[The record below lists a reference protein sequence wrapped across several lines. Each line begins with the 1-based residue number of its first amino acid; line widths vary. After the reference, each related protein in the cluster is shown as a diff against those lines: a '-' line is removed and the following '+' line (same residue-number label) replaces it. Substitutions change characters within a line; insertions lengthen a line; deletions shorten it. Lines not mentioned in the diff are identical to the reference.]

1 MKQYRLPILMLAVF
15 EAVAISLW
23 LAKDNVFYLFNF
35 SYIGLAVS
43 LGMLLFIK
51 KHAHDGQF
59 QEAQKRDGMHPV
71 HGVQAELPRE
81 RAVNAW

>member
-1 MKQYRLPILMLAVF
+1 MKQYRLSILMLAVF
-15 EAVAISLW
+15 EAVAVSLW

-51 KHAHDGQF
+51 KYAHARRVTSPTK
-59 QEAQKRDGMHPV
+59 AV
-71 HGVQAELPRE
+71 RE
-81 RAVNAW
+81 YESYRP